1 LLGDNDCGD
10 LGVNSRVTPWFGV
23 TGLLLLAT
31 LLAAAFV
38 QVRQYALLNLTIQNQ
53 NDYLVLSLYQLETE
67 YLRLREEWRQ
77 DLDTAAANPAPLQLR
92 YDIFLSRVTLLRT
105 ERAKLLIDHVPNAQ
119 QVLRQIDSFSSR
131 GDLYLSAEPR
141 GPLSPQAARA
151 LLGELVALGDPIHQ
165 MLLDATHQVASQVT
179 ERQDKV
185 RQHNEIGLG
194 LTGFLSA
201 MVLVFAVIAL
211 RQMRKLEQRRQH
223 LETLADQLR
232 DARIEAESANNAK
245 SEFLADMS
253 HELRTPLHGLL
264 GMLSLLKE
272 EPRDARAGD
281 WLNTADESATHLLHL
296 LDDILDLSKLESGAL
311 ALEPRPVALRSLLNE
326 VHSLMQ
332 PQAQAKGLTLELR
345 YDDSLPKYVRMDPTR
360 MRQVLFNLLNNA
372 IKFSESGGVVLH
384 CAKVAGS
391 EGAPQ
396 LEFDVSDTGIGM
408 DSHTVSRLFQRFS
421 RADDP
426 RARRQGGTG
435 LGLAIS
441 RNLARLMGGEIVV
454 RSSPGAGSVFSFR
467 VALVPDADPALT
479 RNQPATS
486 SPSNRGDASAR
497 AGAAAGG
504 VGLFDP
510 AIHPANPPL
519 PASGSDASAMQ
530 GLRVLVAEDHPVNRM
545 YLAALLERLGHHG
558 HHATNGLEAVQAMR
572 EHSFDLVL
580 MDVHMP
586 LMDGVAAAEAIR
598 SMPAP
603 ASEVRIVALTADV
616 FADTRERCMAAG
628 IDEVITKPVSLTA
641 LTKLL
646 SRQFGVSQA
655 GGPPVVAAASADAGS
670 AAASASPRE
679 AVLID
684 HAAMADVTELMGA
697 DRSPALY
704 EGFFEQAT
712 DAARRMREAMRE
724 ADTVTLRRAAH
735 AVKGAALNLG
745 LPALADAAA
754 TLNRDSDTLSAAQLA
769 LAVQRFEE
777 LVSATR
783 SLCAAEGL
791 TSE

>member
-1 LLGDNDCGD
+1 MNA
-10 LGVNSRVTPWFGV
+10 RVTPWFGV

-77 DLDTAAANPAPLQLR
+77 DVDSAATNPAPLQLR

-105 ERAKLLIDHVPNAQ
+105 ERARLLVDRVPNAQ

-131 GDLYLSAEPR
+131 GDLYLSSEPR

-151 LLGELVALGDPIHQ
+151 LLAELVALGDPIHQ

-272 EPRDARAGD
+272 APRDAQASD

-311 ALEPRPVALRSLLNE
+311 ALEPRPVALRALLGE
-326 VHSLMQ
+326 VHALMQ
-332 PQAQAKGLTLELR
+332 PQAQAKGLSLELR
-345 YDDSLPKYVRMDPTR
+345 YDESLPSHVRMDPTR

-372 IKFSESGGVVLH
+372 IKFSDSGGVVLR
-384 CAKVAGS
+384 CAKVAGP
-391 EGAPQ
+391 EGVPQ

-408 DSHTVSRLFQRFS
+408 DPQTVSRLFQRFS

-454 RSSPGAGSVFSFR
+454 RSTPGAGSVFSFR
-467 VALVPDADPALT
+467 VALVPDSDPAL
-479 RNQPATS
+479 
-486 SPSNRGDASAR
+486 AR
-497 AGAAAGG
+497 AQPGAAAGAG
-504 VGLFDP
+504 NGTALGLFE
-510 AIHPANPPL
+510 ATGQ
-519 PASGSDASAMQ
+519 PASATPAAGAVGTGGVQ

-558 HHATNGLEAVQAMR
+558 HHAVNGLEAVQAMR

-598 SMPAP
+598 SLPAP
-603 ASEVRIVALTADV
+603 ASQVRIVALTADV

-628 IDEVITKPVSLTA
+628 IDEVVTKPVSLSA
-641 LTKLL
+641 LTSLL
-646 SRQFGVSQA
+646 SRQFGDSRTSGTA
-655 GGPPVVAAASADAGS
+655 HAHPAASPTTAEPPGAT
-670 AAASASPRE
+670 PRE
-679 AVLID
+679 AALID

-697 DRSPALY
+697 ERSPMLY
-704 EGFFEQAT
+704 GGFFEQAN
-712 DAARRMREAMRE
+712 DAARRMREAMRD
-724 ADTVTLRRAAH
+724 ADTETLRRAAH

-754 TLNRDSDTLSAAQLA
+754 TLSRDGNTLSPAQLA
-769 LAVQRFEE
+769 LAVQRYEE
-777 LVSATR
+777 LVSATQ

>member
-1 LLGDNDCGD
+1 MNQ
-10 LGVNSRVTPWFGV
+10 RVTPWFGV

-38 QVRQYALLNLTIQNQ
+38 QVRQYALLNLTVQNQ

-67 YLRLREEWRQ
+67 YLRLREQWRM
-77 DLDTAAANPAPLQLR
+77 DLDTAAGNPAPLQLR
-92 YDIFLSRVTLLRT
+92 YDIFLSRAALLRA
-105 ERAKLLIDHVPNAQ
+105 ERAQQLIGRVPNAQ

-131 GDLYLSAEPR
+131 ADLYLSSEPR

-151 LLGELVALGDPIHQ
+151 LLADLIGLGDPIHQ
-165 MLLDATHQVASQVT
+165 LLLDATHQVASQVT

-201 MVLVFAVIAL
+201 MVLVFALIAL

-232 DARIEAESANNAK
+232 DARIEAESASNAK

-272 EPRDARAGD
+272 APGDPQAGD
-281 WLNTADESATHLLHL
+281 WLTTADESATHLLHL

-311 ALEPRPVALRSLLNE
+311 ALQTRSVALRGLVNE
-326 VHSLMQ
+326 VHALMQ

-345 YDDSLPKYVRMDPTR
+345 YDESLPSHVRLDPTR

-372 IKFSESGGVVLH
+372 IKFSDHGSVILR
-384 CAKVAGS
+384 CAQVAGP

-408 DSHTVSRLFQRFS
+408 DPHTVSRLFQRFA

-454 RSSPGAGSVFSFR
+454 RSTPGAGSVFSFR
-467 VALVPDADPALT
+467 SALVPDAPPADET
-479 RNQPATS
+479 GPA
-486 SPSNRGDASAR
+486 ASAGS
-497 AGAAAGG
+497 ATADGSATAPAAGP
-504 VGLFDP
+504 VP
-510 AIHPANPPL
+510 PPL
-519 PASGSDASAMQ
+519 APPQD

-558 HHATNGLEAVQAMR
+558 HHVTNGLEAVQAMR
-572 EHSFDLVL
+572 ERSFDLVL

-586 LMDGVAAAEAIR
+586 VMDGVAASEAIR
-598 SMPAP
+598 SLPAP
-603 ASEVRIVALTADV
+603 ASRVRIIALTADV
-616 FADTRERCMAAG
+616 FAETRERCMAAG
-628 IDEVITKPVSLTA
+628 VDEVITKPVSLPA
-641 LTKLL
+641 LTTLL
-646 SRQFGVSQA
+646 SQQFGL
-655 GGPPVVAAASADAGS
+655 PAAAVPAGAHAVAHVG
-670 AAASASPRE
+670 AAAAPGSPPRE
-679 AVLID
+679 AMLID
-684 HAAMADVTELMGA
+684 HAALADVTELMGA
-697 DRSPALY
+697 GRSPALY
-704 EGFFEQAT
+704 GGFFEQASDT
-712 DAARRMREAMRE
+712 ARRMREAMRD
-724 ADTVTLRRAAH
+724 ADTESLRRAAH

-754 TLNRDSDTLSAAQLA
+754 TLNRDGSTLSAAQLA
-769 LAVQRFEE
+769 LAVQRYEE
-777 LVSATR
+777 LVNATR

-791 TSE
+791 ISE